1 MTKISKSNRIL
12 STLMAVLLVL
22 SLCACTVGDV
32 TVTEPVTTTPPAKYS
47 IGVIRSYDDVDS
59 EHTYQGFSAAF
70 RDKGYHQ
77 TEFHTMSVVNCKGD
91 KTKCKEAAERFVSEG
106 VNLIFAI
113 GEPAAVAAVK
123 ATKTIPV
130 VFTGVTDPIE
140 AGLLKSC
147 EKPDKNA
154 TGVSDLTPVF
164 EQLTFL
170 KELLPEAKKV
180 SSIYKTTD
188 ENSILISTLAQNA
201 AESMELEYS
210 PFTAGSEEQ
219 LDSCLEN
226 ALEDADVLFL
236 VDDELIREN
245 VSKIIKA
252 ANKKKIPV
260 ISSSETLL
268 SSGCLATCVP
278 DFTDMGYNAGELALI
293 LIKDLRSV
301 SELSVEYPK
310 VCVNKI
316 NPKVAEAYG
325 IDLAA
330 LENVVAIKN

>member
-1 MTKISKSNRIL
+1 MTRISKSNRIL
-12 STLMAVLLVL
+12 SAIMAVFLVL
-22 SLCACTVGDV
+22 SLCACASDGV
-32 TVTEPVTTTPPAKYS
+32 TETEPVTTVPPAKYS
-47 IGVIRSYDDVDS
+47 IGVIQSYDDANS
-59 EHTYQGFSAAF
+59 EHTYQGFSSAF

-91 KTKCKEAAERFVSEG
+91 KTKCKEAAERYVSEG

-130 VFTGVTDPIE
+130 VFTGVKDPIE

-147 EKPDKNA
+147 ETPDKNA

-164 EQLTFL
+164 EQLAFL
-170 KELLPEAKKV
+170 KELFPEAKKV
-180 SSIYKTTD
+180 SSVHKSTD
-188 ENSILISTLAQNA
+188 ENSILISTLAQSA
-201 AESMELEYS
+201 AESLELEYS
-210 PFTAGSEEQ
+210 PFTAGSKEQ

-236 VDDELIREN
+236 IDDKLTREN
-245 VSKIIKA
+245 VSKIIKE
-252 ANKKKIPV
+252 ANKKKVPV
-260 ISSSETLL
+260 VSSSEALL
-268 SSGCLATCVP
+268 SSGCLATSVP
-278 DFTDMGYNAGELALI
+278 DYTDMGYNAGELALI

-316 NPKVAEAYG
+316 NPKVAEVYG
-325 IDLAA
+325 INTDT